1 MARAYIG
8 LGSNV
13 GDREVFLEK
22 AIEMLGDSKRVKI
35 LRRAGFYETEPVG
48 REDQPWFINTVAEIE
63 TSCSPEKL
71 LAYTHSIEL
80 KLGRHQREH
89 WGPREIDLDI
99 LLYEN
104 RVLDTPTLK
113 VPHPQLHQRRF
124 VLAPLCEL
132 APDLIHPIFQ
142 RPLRKLLEG
151 LSDNKQVISL
161 RAKKF

>member
-13 GDREVFLEK
+13 GDREVFLGK
-22 AIEMLGDSKRVKI
+22 AIEMLGDSKRVKV

-48 REDQPWFINTVAEIE
+48 REDQSWFINTVAEIE
-63 TSCSPEKL
+63 TSLPPHEL
-71 LAYTHSIEL
+71 LAHTQSIES
-80 KLGRHQREH
+80 KLGRRQREH

-104 RVLDTPTLK
+104 RVLDTPTLTL
-113 VPHPQLHQRRF
+113 PHPQLHQRRF

-142 RPLRKLLEG
+142 RPLRELLEN
-151 LSDNKQVISL
+151 LSDCKQVISL